1 MTTDELIV
9 QMAALLKHG
18 DNWQARA
25 FGRDF
30 FAKGQTPREAMER
43 ALGLEKVADDHW
55 VHKLISGRAGATLP
69 QTVTPVPI
77 EVHDNSDLF

>member
-1 MTTDELIV
+1 MTTDELLS

-30 FAKGQTPREAMER
+30 FAKGKTPREAMER
-43 ALGLEKVADDHW
+43 ALGLQKVAENHW
-55 VHKLISGRAGATLP
+55 VGRIMPGLAPAGATLP
-69 QTVTPVPI
+69 VDLNP
-77 EVHDNSDLF
+77 NSDLF